1 MAPDTLTVLGAFLF
15 QIFDFGL
22 AKDGLVET
30 RFLAETW
37 FLISFHPSSFVNKTG
52 TR

>member
-22 AKDGLVET
+22 TMGERPKTDDG
-30 RFLAETW
+30 
-37 FLISFHPSSFVNKTG
+37 
-52 TR
+52 